1 MQRQRSKGQSRTAL
15 AEAFVNKS
23 VAGKKGSTNK
33 FHYRPYNANCTTE
46 NVVQSQ
52 VSSDNTTHVYSEIYH
67 NDNPFVLSMLPPE
80 AKTCKGCKQDFC
92 HRQKKIP
99 YDLVFAH
106 KEQLEKQNSC
116 K

>member
-1 MQRQRSKGQSRTAL
+1 MILRQHLEHICKDRGQKGQSRTAL

-33 FHYRPYNANCTTE
+33 FHYRPHNANCTTE

-67 NDNPFVLSMLPPE
+67 NDNPFVLCMLPPE
-80 AKTCKGCKQDFC
+80 ANTVRAASKTFVIGRK
-92 HRQKKIP
+92 
-99 YDLVFAH
+99 
-106 KEQLEKQNSC
+106 
-116 K
+116 